1 MKPSTTK
8 RYVQQ
13 LDLDYPESPYTRIA
27 AIQPPS
33 NKQHNGM
40 KNSNNTV
47 NYSIN
52 INRRAVVIWMMQHGR
67 PKHGHDI
74 IHERFEIHARFLRR
88 HPIRLFMPNVAH
100 LQLPGNAIHSRDVG
114 YE

>member
-13 LDLDYPESPYTRIA
+13 LDLDYPELQQYS
-27 AIQPPS
+27 PPS

>member
-1 MKPSTTK
+1 
-8 RYVQQ
+8 
-13 LDLDYPESPYTRIA
+13 
-27 AIQPPS
+27 
-33 NKQHNGM
+33 M

-52 INRRAVVIWMMQHGR
+52 INRRAVVIWMMQHSR

-88 HPIRLFMPNVAH
+88 RTIRLFMPNVTY

-114 YE
+114 YR